1 MCTDDAGLHVGH
13 LNYMLK
19 ENARLLKEAHCC
31 KMTNLAGLMALM
43 SSGHLAYKGLT
54 LFPPSPTYSFILPVV
69 SLAVYMV
76 YSCAL
81 WKLFLNLCLGVKI

>member
-31 KMTNLAGLMALM
+31 KVTNLAGLMALM
-43 SSGHLAYKGLT
+43 SSGHLAYKGLCFVSSQPNL
-54 LFPPSPTYSFILPVV
+54 LFHTT
-69 SLAVYMV
+69 
-76 YSCAL
+76 C
-81 WKLFLNLCLGVKI
+81 G